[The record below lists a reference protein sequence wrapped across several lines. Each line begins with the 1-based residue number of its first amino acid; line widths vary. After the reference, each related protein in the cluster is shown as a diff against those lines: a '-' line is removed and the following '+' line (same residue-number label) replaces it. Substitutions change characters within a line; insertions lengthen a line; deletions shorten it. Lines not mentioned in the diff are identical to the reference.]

1 VDPITLA
8 IVTAIAAKGAESV
21 GQQAGPAL
29 KMLVAKV
36 LTKLAGHP
44 ALAAAQESPASDE
57 QLETLSATVQAD
69 PELRSLWQQARS
81 EVTATRDGV
90 ANTFFGQA
98 EKVVQLRDVH
108 GDLNIS

>member
-1 VDPITLA
+1 MDPITLA

-29 KMLVAKV
+29 KTLVAKV
-36 LTKLAGHP
+36 LTKLTGHP
-44 ALAAAQESPASDE
+44 ALVAAQEGHASDE

-81 EVTATRDGV
+81 EVTVTQGGV
-90 ANTFFGQA
+90 SNTFLGQA
-98 EKVVQLRDVH
+98 EKVIQLRDVH